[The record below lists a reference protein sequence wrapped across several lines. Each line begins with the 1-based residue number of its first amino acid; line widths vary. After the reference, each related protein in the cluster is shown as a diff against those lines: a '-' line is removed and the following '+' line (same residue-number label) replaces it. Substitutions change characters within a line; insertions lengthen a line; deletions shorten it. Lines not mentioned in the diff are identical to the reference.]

1 MKKLLLMIFSA
12 MMCLSAFSGCAKEC
26 KHSWQRT
33 ANFDQHTAVDQCA
46 ICEETRMYT
55 DRDSLPAQASNFPA
69 EPPHL
74 EVSDGISTIQAWR
87 GTCSW
92 YVENEDGTGSGICA
106 DSSHPLECKDRV
118 PAIKVTQKTTLTL
131 NFEGNPSKITVKRY
145 NLSTK
150 DHDNYKEIT
159 VTGNQ
164 IEVKSGDYLYEVIAS
179 WSGQAYS
186 GTVYYAFRTEK

>member
-1 MKKLLLMIFSA
+1 MKRILLIILTIS
-12 MMCLSAFSGCAKEC
+12 LPIFSGCAKEC
-26 KHSWQRT
+26 DHNWQRT
-33 ANFDQHTAVDQCA
+33 ANFDQHTAVDKCA

-74 EVSDGISTIQAWR
+74 SVSDGISTIQAWR
-87 GTCSW
+87 GTYSW

-118 PAIKVTQKTTLTL
+118 PAIKVAQKTTLTL

-145 NLSTK
+145 DLSTN

-164 IEVKSGDYLYEVIAS
+164 IEVKAGDHLYEVIAS
-179 WSGQAYS
+179 WSAQTYS

>member
-1 MKKLLLMIFSA
+1 MKRILIIILVL
-12 MMCLSAFSGCAKEC
+12 CLPVLSRCGKEPDFNDVVTMLIPTDG
-26 KHSWQRT
+26 QT
-33 ANFDQHTAVDQCA
+33 AQ
-46 ICEETRMYT
+46 
-55 DRDSLPAQASNFPA
+55 PSNFPA
-69 EPPHL
+69 EAPYL
-74 EVSDGISTIQAWR
+74 YVQNGKTQIQAWR
-87 GTCSW
+87 GTYSW

-118 PAIKVTQKTTLTL
+118 PAIKVAQKTTLTL

-145 NLSTK
+145 DLSTN

-164 IEVKSGDYLYEVIAS
+164 IEVKAGDHLYEVIAS
-179 WSGQAYS
+179 WSAQTYS

>member
-1 MKKLLLMIFSA
+1 MCLAAFSA
-12 MMCLSAFSGCAKEC
+12 CAKEC
-26 KHSWQRT
+26 EHSWQRT
-33 ANFDQHTAVDQCA
+33 ANFDQHTAVDKCA

-69 EPPHL
+69 KPSHL
-74 EVSDGISTIQAWR
+74 SVSDGISTIQAWR
-87 GTCSW
+87 GTYSW

-106 DSSHPLECKDRV
+106 DSSHPLDSKDRV

-131 NFEGNPSKITVKRY
+131 NLEGNPSKITVKRY
-145 NLSTK
+145 NLSTN
-150 DHDNYKEIT
+150 DHDSYKEIAIN
-159 VTGNQ
+159 GNQ

-179 WSGQAYS
+179 WSSQAYN